1 MLSLLSNL
9 VILSSG
15 LIALATLVSSW
26 RAYRPCWQALA
37 AEMEQG
43 VPVNLVSVTIRE
55 TSIPAFAPA
64 PAFSAT
70 PIFKSEI
77 IYPARFSVK
86 TVGAVKLPAASPV
99 LHAAA

>member
-1 MLSLLSNL
+1 MLILVSNL
-9 VILSSG
+9 VGFASG
-15 LIALATLVSSW
+15 FIALATLVGSW
-26 RAYRPCWQALA
+26 RRYRPCWQALA

-64 PAFSAT
+64 PSFSPDFSGT

-77 IYPARFSVK
+77 IYPARF
-86 TVGAVKLPAASPV
+86 AVRPPASSPV